1 MDLNRSEARG
11 RAARKP
17 EERWALVLAHVAAL
31 APLALLLWDWAG
43 GRLSYNPIREITL
56 RTGRYA
62 LIALI
67 LSLACTPVY
76 LASRFRPLLR
86 MRRAFGLYAFA
97 YAGLHLL
104 TFVGLDFGFN
114 WSLIAGEIA
123 QRRFIQVG
131 LLSFLIMLPL
141 AVTSSRWWIRRLGKN
156 WKRLHRIVYL
166 AALLALLHFFWLV
179 KGDIRR
185 PLRYGVVLAI
195 LLLARIPVI
204 RKSLTR
210 LREML
215 TRWGTPRSQTH
226 SQTR

>member
-1 MDLNRSEARG
+1 MDLNRPEART
-11 RAARKP
+11 RAVRKP
-17 EERWALVLAHVAAL
+17 EGRWVLVLTHVAAL
-31 APLALLLWDWAG
+31 APLVLLLWDWAG
-43 GRLSYNPIREITL
+43 GRLSFNPVREITL

-76 LASRFRPLLR
+76 LVSRFRPLLR
-86 MRRAFGLYAFA
+86 MRRAFGLYAFT

-114 WSLIAGEIA
+114 LGFIVDEIA

-141 AVTSSRWWIRRLGKN
+141 AVTSSRWWIRRLGRN
-156 WKRLHRIVYL
+156 WKRLHRLVYL
-166 AALLALLHFFWLV
+166 AALLAVLHFFWVV
-179 KGDIRR
+179 KGDVRR
-185 PLRYGVVLAI
+185 PVIYGSILAI
-195 LLLARIPVI
+195 LLLARVPII
-204 RKSLTR
+204 QKSLTQ

-215 TRWGTPRSQTH
+215 TRRGRTEVTNSEP
-226 SQTR
+226 